1 MFNFQLII
9 SSDGTV
15 GMCYEHSAAE
25 GVAVIRLAERALARA
40 EVADRPAPPPALL
53 PAPQVMKWSIT
64 GDLQRTIEQ
73 AARDLDR

>member
-1 MFNFQLII
+1 MII

-25 GVAVIRLAERALARA
+25 GVAVVRLAERALARA
-40 EVADRPAPPPALL
+40 EVAARPAPPPALL
-53 PAPQVMKWSIT
+53 PAPQAMRWSVA
-64 GDLQRTIEQ
+64 GDVQRAIDQ